1 MPAYLGLKDATH
13 YLGHAREGKNP
24 EGAVHP
30 DLIGIVAYECLHR
43 CRELMQKL
51 EVSLGPGAT
60 DLAMRFGLHSGPV
73 TAGVLSGEK
82 ARFQLFGDT
91 INTAARMENTGQ
103 KNKIHSSQATATLL
117 VKAGKDYWFVVR
129 EKHVTAKGK
138 GEMQT
143 YWVNTRKCLMKG
155 KGNREAVP
163 PENNA
168 HD

>member
-1 MPAYLGLKDATH
+1 
-13 YLGHAREGKNP
+13 
-24 EGAVHP
+24 
-30 DLIGIVAYECLHR
+30 
-43 CRELMQKL
+43 
-51 EVSLGPGAT
+51 
-60 DLAMRFGLHSGPV
+60 V